1 MSTAIDAAIYIFLI
15 ISIGFAGIGVIGLL
29 LFPDIRSRMYT
40 AFRATVISLS
50 AIILSVLIY
59 SLSTF
64 SSGGGDQY
72 ITLILHSL
80 VLLCIA
86 AVSNSVLY
94 RMILNRSK
102 SLTTCRGPQGHDK
115 DNNK

>member
-1 MSTAIDAAIYIFLI
+1 MSAAIDAAIYILLI

-40 AFRATVISLS
+40 AFRATVISFS

-59 SLSTF
+59 ALSTF

-80 VLLCIA
+80 VLLCIV

-94 RMILNRSK
+94 KMILNRSK
-102 SLTTCRGPQGHDK
+102 SSTTCRGPQGRNK
-115 DNNK
+115 DNNE

>member
-1 MSTAIDAAIYIFLI
+1 MSAAIDAAIYISLI

-40 AFRATVISLS
+40 AFRATVISFS

-59 SLSTF
+59 GLSTF
-64 SSGGGDQY
+64 NSGGGDQY

-80 VLLCIA
+80 VLLFIV
-86 AVSNSVLY
+86 AVSTGVLY
-94 RMILNRSK
+94 KMILNRSK
-102 SLTTCRGPQGHDK
+102 SSVPCREPQER
-115 DNNK
+115 NKGQK